1 MADRV
6 LGPAAL
12 LALGLNGVVGVGIF
26 FLPATLAA
34 RTPGSAG
41 LLVLASTALALAPV
55 AFTFAALARRFD
67 QDGGPV
73 LYARAAY
80 GDTVAFLVGWI
91 AFLSAV
97 ASSSAVLAGLCRY
110 SIAAWLGLSGAPE
123 RAAAITLALAL
134 AVLASLGLRL
144 SAGVWSFLTIA
155 KLAPLVALVALSWG
169 RGGGGGGA
177 AAGWPGAGAWAS
189 AGLAA
194 TFAFQGFE
202 VVPMVAGHAKESAR
216 SVPQAMVG
224 ALGLAALLYVL
235 LHRACLVALPGLPG
249 SSAPLSEAAGALG
262 GAGWGALLGAATNV
276 SALGIAFGMVTMTPR
291 YLAALGP
298 ELGASLQQESGRGVP
313 RAALGVA
320 TGLIVVLLA
329 VGSLGELLALS
340 SVAVLAQYGVT
351 SLALLR
357 LAWRGERG
365 LRRRDAWPAPLAL
378 GGAALLG
385 SGASGR
391 ELGVAL
397 GAVALGALLRRRTP
411 PRSQQE
417 GASDRQA

>member
-1 MADRV
+1 VADRV
-6 LGPAAL
+6 LGPVAL

-34 RTPGSAG
+34 RAPGSAG

-73 LYARAAY
+73 LYARAAF

-91 AFLSAV
+91 AFLSAL

-110 SIAAWLGLSGAPE
+110 SVAAWMGLSGAPE
-123 RAAAITLALAL
+123 RAAAVALALAL
-134 AVLASLGLRL
+134 AALASLGLRL
-144 SAGVWSFLTIA
+144 SAGVWSFLTVA

-169 RGGGGGGA
+169 RGGGGA
-177 AAGWPGAGAWAS
+177 VADAGVPGAGSWAS
-189 AGLAA
+189 AALAA

-202 VVPMVAGHAKESAR
+202 VVPMVAGHARESAR
-216 SVPQAMVG
+216 HVPRAMVG

-235 LHRACLVALPGLPG
+235 LHRACLAALPGLAG
-249 SSAPLSEAAGALG
+249 ASAPLSQAAGALG
-262 GAGWGALLGAATNV
+262 GAWWGALLGAATNV

-298 ELGASLQQESGRGVP
+298 ELGAALQRESGRGVP
-313 RAALGVA
+313 RVALGVA
-320 TGLIVVLLA
+320 TAMIVALLA
-329 VGSLGELLALS
+329 AGSLGELLALS

-357 LAWRGERG
+357 LAWRRERG
-365 LRRRDAWPAPLAL
+365 LQRRDAWPAPLAL
-378 GGAALLG
+378 GGALLLG
-385 SGASGR
+385 SGASR
-391 ELGVAL
+391 QELLVAL
-397 GAVALGALLRRRTP
+397 GAVVVGVLLRRRTP
-411 PRSQQE
+411 PRSRQE
-417 GASDRQA
+417 GASDRQT